1 MVPRFSE
8 VLIKDL
14 IASLETALVR
24 NGIVNIPHLA
34 EEIRQRNAM
43 ENVALEDIAHELM
56 QRAQIRNAA
65 MEFDAGVLTSF
76 G

>member
-8 VLIKDL
+8 ILIKDVV
-14 IASLETALVR
+14 ASLEAALAR

-34 EEIRQRNAM
+34 EEIRQRNAK

-65 MEFDAGVLTSF
+65 MEFDAGRLPVF

>member
-24 NGIVNIPHLA
+24 NGIVNIPHIA

>member
-14 IASLETALVR
+14 VASLEAALVR

-34 EEIRQRNAM
+34 EEIRQRNAI

-56 QRAQIRNAA
+56 QRAQFRNAA
-65 MEFDAGVLTSF
+65 MEFDAMPTSSF